1 VPGVAVFLN
10 PSKETTPLALRAQV
24 EHTHALHEQV
34 LIVSIDTISIPHI
47 DEEDRFAVERLGPA
61 LFKVTHVTIRLAY
74 ADKVDVP
81 ESLRLCRKHG
91 LLARN
96 LDLEHASYF
105 VSRITITPTNGPPW
119 QTSRK
124 KLFVAMARNAASP
137 IDQFGLPGDRTVMMG
152 SRSETSPRRRSSGP
166 ALVS

>member
-1 VPGVAVFLN
+1 ML
-10 PSKETTPLALRAQV
+10 T
-24 EHTHALHEQV
+24 
-34 LIVSIDTISIPHI
+34 VSIDTISIPHI

-61 LFKVTHVTIRLAY
+61 LFKVTHVTIRLGY

-137 IDQFGLPGDRTVMMG
+137 IDHFGLPGDRTVMMG